1 MEENIGGFL
10 MQSLPGS
17 DASNMLSSASSRQEQ
32 ASAKLALVTI
42 VGIVLYIVI
51 DVIAQLL
58 PPHYNPITQAESD
71 LAVGPYGYLMTIN
84 FVIRGL
90 LSLALLLALTRSTS
104 PQDRSQTGL
113 VLLGIWAVG
122 AFLLALFPTDIA
134 GNGHATLHGLIHL
147 LVAFIAFVS
156 VAIGALLLSLRF
168 SAHERWHSLRTP
180 ALTIVALTLI
190 ALILLFLGPSFGLQ
204 RISGLLERLFLGLA
218 LLWILLV
225 ALRLVFPSVRS

>member
-1 MEENIGGFL
+1 
-10 MQSLPGS
+10 MQSLPGNKAS
-17 DASNMLSSASSRQEQ
+17 DGLSAANVRQ

-42 VGIVLYIVI
+42 VGIALYIII

-84 FVIRGL
+84 FVIRGV
-90 LSLALLLALTRSTS
+90 LSLALLIGFMKNTS
-104 PQDRSQTGL
+104 ASERSQAGL

-122 AFLLALFPTDIA
+122 AFLLALFPTDIP
-134 GNGHATLHGLIHL
+134 GSGHATLHGRIHL

-156 VAIGALLLSLRF
+156 VAIGELLLSLRF
-168 SAHERWHSLRTP
+168 SMDERWRSMRTP
-180 ALTIVALTLI
+180 ALTIASLTLI
-190 ALILLFLGPSFGLQ
+190 ALVLPFAGPFIGLGSIG
-204 RISGLLERLFLGLA
+204 GVLERLFLGLA

-225 ALRLVFPSVRS
+225 ALRLRSHSISN

>member
-1 MEENIGGFL
+1 

>member
-1 MEENIGGFL
+1 

-147 LVAFIAFVS
+147 LVAFIAF
-156 VAIGALLLSLRF
+156 
-168 SAHERWHSLRTP
+168 AHERWHSLRTP